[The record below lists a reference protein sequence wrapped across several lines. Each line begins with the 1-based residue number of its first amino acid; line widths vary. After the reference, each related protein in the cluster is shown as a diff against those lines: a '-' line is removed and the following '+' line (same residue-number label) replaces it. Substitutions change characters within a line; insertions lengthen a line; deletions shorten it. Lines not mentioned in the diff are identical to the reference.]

1 MPLRRV
7 LLQQFDHHAVRG
19 LGVDKCDK
27 AVDTLA
33 GFLVYKADAASAQ
46 LFQGARYVG
55 HGEADVVAAFAPA
68 CQKAGRTA
76 LSIRGRQ
83 KLNRAVAGVKKRD
96 LDAMVGRLKSLQE
109 TKAQDA
115 AVGGEGIVEVLHD
128 DADVVDP
135 GVGQLQCL

>member
-7 LLQQFDHHAVRG
+7 LLQQFDHNAVRG
-19 LGVDKCDK
+19 LGVGKCDK
-27 AVDTLA
+27 AVDTPSR
-33 GFLVYKADAASAQ
+33 GFIDKAEAASAQ

-55 HGEADVVAAFAPA
+55 HGETDVVAAFAPA
-68 CQKAGRTA
+68 RQKAGCSA
-76 LSIRGRQ
+76 LFLGWG
-83 KLNRAVAGVKKRD
+83 KELNRAVAGVEKRD

-115 AVGGEGIVEVLHD
+115 AVGGEGFVEVLHD